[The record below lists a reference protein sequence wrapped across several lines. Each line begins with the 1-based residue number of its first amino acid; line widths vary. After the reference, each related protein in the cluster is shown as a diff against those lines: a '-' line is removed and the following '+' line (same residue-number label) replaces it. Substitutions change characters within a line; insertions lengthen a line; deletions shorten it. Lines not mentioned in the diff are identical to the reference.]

1 MTVTREIQKE
11 EAIKRM
17 KLLGLFAPI
26 IKQFAYEDLV
36 SESVSPLYACYWIN
50 DEQRARVQEFE
61 KEYGALVYHIIH
73 SYTSAGEMESYLYV
87 CGSPEEWEM
96 DIEDIQYGCQLVYV
110 YNKTDPEFSEFGSIG
125 IQLMPSAGLKRVW

>member
-26 IKQFAYEDLV
+26 IKQFAEEDLV

-87 CGSPEEWEM
+87 CDSPEEWEM
-96 DIEDIQYGCQLVYV
+96 DIEDIQDGRQLVYV
-110 YNKTDPEFSEFGSIG
+110 YNNIDPEFSEFGSIG
-125 IQLMPSAGLKRVW
+125 IQLTPSAGLKRIW